1 MREATAGIVLA
12 LLVAAGLTVGYLAVN
27 TGTTAVSSSHTS
39 STLSSSSSAAIPTTG
54 QLGSWNRTTSYPF
67 PVAAMSCVTSG
78 GFVYCVGGGDE
89 TAPRGSGGLNDT
101 YYASLSSSG
110 IGRWTKT
117 TDYPLSILHPTC
129 VANFGYVYCVSGTVG
144 QTSSTSLNLT
154 SDVFYAPLSTS
165 GIGKWT
171 QTTPFPNPISP
182 PPCVVDSSYI
192 YCVTQNATGPFL
204 PAGNTYFAHLSSAG
218 VGRWTESSQIPSNP
232 LGCVANG
239 GYAYCFGGACPPFPA
254 PCTTPSYYVP
264 LSSQG
269 VGRWTQSGNLPT
281 GAQDVYAAGDSYLY
295 FFATPNPLVSRLS
308 SSGFGSWNATT
319 QYPEESPAG
328 CFASGQYLYCIGSD
342 RIDFTPSQNVYF
354 TKIGSVGEPNGAANG
369 VSASTVA
376 SDGLK
381 LSTSINATELKAG
394 QRLGVSISLL
404 NTLPEVNS
412 INTSAN
418 WPFNGVAVQLWPYCY
433 GVPARIA
440 ILQGNYSVQ
449 ELPAVTN
456 VTFQFVCSGGPAY
469 INSAVF
475 QPMSDQ
481 VNLTGTYCA
490 PPGPPAG
497 CANGTDGPYFL
508 SLNFTTSGY
517 YDLGNLSQQAFE
529 PVITQPGRSPVPSI
543 SFTPGIYTVAVAD
556 EWGQAVVLNFT
567 VKGG

>member
-1 MREATAGIVLA
+1 MLAIVLVA
-12 LLVAAGLTVGYLAVN
+12 FVAAAAAIVVIATVPP
-27 TGTTAVSSSHTS
+27 SPQS
-39 STLSSSSSAAIPTTG
+39 STASSSSQSTTTTPITG
-54 QLGSWNRTTSYPF
+54 QLGSWNHTTSF
-67 PVAAMSCVTSG
+67 PLPLAAMSCATSG

-89 TAPRGSGGLNDT
+89 VAPRGSGGLNST
-101 YYASLSSSG
+101 YYAPLSSSG
-110 IGRWTKT
+110 VGQWIAT
-117 TDYPLSILHPTC
+117 TDYPLPILNPTC
-129 VANFGYVYCVSGTVG
+129 VANSGYIYCVSGTVG

-154 SDVFYAPLSTS
+154 SDVFYAPLSPS
-165 GIGKWT
+165 GIGKWA

-182 PPCVVDSSYI
+182 PPCVTDSTYI

-204 PAGNTYFAHLSSAG
+204 PAGNTYFAHLSSTG
-218 VGRWTESSQIPSNP
+218 VGKWTESSQIPSNP
-232 LGCVANG
+232 LGCVASG
-239 GYAYCFGGACPPFPA
+239 GYAYCFGGACPPFPT
-254 PCTTPSYYVP
+254 PCTTPSYYAP

-269 VGRWTQSGNLPT
+269 IGRWTQTTSLPT
-281 GAQDVYAAGDSYLY
+281 AAQEIYAAGDSYLY
-295 FFATPNPLVSRLS
+295 FLATPNPLVAHLS
-308 SSGFGSWNATT
+308 SSGIGSWNATT
-319 QYPEESPAG
+319 PYPEESPAG
-328 CFASGQYLYCIGSD
+328 CFTSGEYLYCIGSD

-354 TKIGSVGEPNGAANG
+354 TRIGFVGAPNSAANG

-381 LSTSINATELKAG
+381 LSTAINATELKAG
-394 QRLGVSISLL
+394 QRLGVSISLF

-412 INTSAN
+412 VNTSVN

-440 ILQGNYSVQ
+440 ILQGNYSIQ

-490 PPGPPAG
+490 PPGPPVG

-517 YDLGNLSQQAFE
+517 YDLGNLSQQVFE
-529 PVITQPGRSPVPSI
+529 PVITQPSRSPVPSI
-543 SFTPGIYTVAVAD
+543 SFTPGVYTVAVAD
-556 EWGQAVVLNFT
+556 EWGEAVVLHFT